1 MATNLLNLLGYMQ
14 EQGAAGK
21 AEGQQSRLAQLASQA
36 YAAPQA
42 QRGQLVQQAIGV
54 DPQAGFALDK
64 SLQGGDD
71 QRMQRVGQ
79 MAGMLVNL
87 PPEQRAQ
94 AYPGIVQQLHSIG
107 LGDGLPDQWSEDL
120 LPYAQ
125 QLAGISGGNGVQ
137 STYIDA
143 QGNRVAIMRDG
154 STQVLG
160 QNAPQ
165 NQIIDTGNGFFGVN
179 KGNLQAAPVMMG
191 GAQGGSTP
199 YTIDPNLPPE
209 VQAAIRSDPNAGS
222 PQGIQSLPQ
231 QLQKAPPAITP
242 YQQAQ
247 LDAQQQRLQVAQQ
260 ARDEASKARKAAEDA
275 RGAQKQAVMDQ
286 RQSAAAEA
294 ANLLVSSIDSL
305 NGSAGFGDLGTV
317 GGDLKINTPL
327 IRSNAKD
334 ADAQLRNIA
343 GQVALTTMSRLKAL
357 SSQGATGFGSLSAPE
372 LKLLQN
378 SIATLQSDSIS
389 HEQLVRSLKVIRD
402 SMDKV
407 AKWKPSQQGAP
418 SAPAAGGV
426 DDLLSK
432 YGAH

>member
-1 MATNLLNLLGYMQ
+1 
-14 EQGAAGK
+14 
-21 AEGQQSRLAQLASQA
+21 
-36 YAAPQA
+36 
-42 QRGQLVQQAIGV
+42 
-54 DPQAGFALDK
+54 
-64 SLQGGDD
+64 
-71 QRMQRVGQ
+71 MQRVGQ

-87 PPEQRAQ
+87 PPEARAQ

-107 LGDGLPDQWSEDL
+107 LGDGLPDQWDDSL

-125 QLAGISGGNGVQ
+125 QLAGIGGGSNGVQ

-179 KGNLQAAPVMMG
+179 KGNLQAAPVMVGGSQG
-191 GAQGGSTP
+191 GAVP
-199 YTIDPNLPPE
+199 YTIDPSLPPE

-231 QLQKAPPAITP
+231 QLQKAPAAITP
-242 YQQAQ
+242 YQGAE
-247 LDAQQQRLQVAQQ
+247 LAMQQERLQIAQQ
-260 ARDEASKARKAAEDA
+260 ARDEAAAARKAAEDA
-275 RGAQKQAVMDQ
+275 RNAQKQAVMDQ

-294 ANLLVSSIDSL
+294 ANQLVSSIDSL
-305 NGSAGFGDLGTV
+305 MGSAGFGDLGTV
-317 GGDLKINTPL
+317 VGDLKINTPL
-327 IRSNAKD
+327 IRSDAKD
-334 ADAQLRNIA
+334 ADAQLKNIA

-357 SSQGATGFGSLSAPE
+357 SSQGATGFGALSAPE

-402 SMDKV
+402 SMDKI
-407 AKWKPSQQGAP
+407 AKWRPSQQSAL
-418 SAPAAGGV
+418 SAPAAGGWKV
-426 DDLLSK
+426 EVVQ
-432 YGAH
+432 

>member
-1 MATNLLNLLGYMQ
+1 MPGILDLMGYIDQKGQEGRARGQQTALGRLYGQAAQAPRDQRAGLLGQIGAISPQAAFDAEDHFGKMDDSARENLGQYAAAFSALPA
-14 EQGAAGK
+14 EQKAAAYPQL
-21 AEGQQSRLAQLASQA
+21 AEMGRSLGLPVPQGDYQPAYDQGISQLAQAF
-36 YAAPQA
+36 
-42 QRGQLVQQAIGV
+42 
-54 DPQAGFALDK
+54 AGGGSAL
-64 SLQGGDD
+64 
-71 QRMQRVGQ
+71 
-79 MAGMLVNL
+79 
-87 PPEQRAQ
+87 
-94 AYPGIVQQLHSIG
+94 
-107 LGDGLPDQWSEDL
+107 
-120 LPYAQ
+120 
-125 QLAGISGGNGVQ
+125 GVQ

-179 KGNLQAAPVMMG
+179 KGNLQAAPVTVG
-191 GAQGGSTP
+191 GQQP
-199 YTIDPNLPPE
+199 YTIDPSLPPE

-231 QLQKAPPAITP
+231 QLQKAPAAITP

-247 LDAQQQRLQVAQQ
+247 LGAQQQRLQIAQQ
-260 ARDEASKARKAAEDA
+260 ARDEAAAARKAAEDA
-275 RGAQKQAVMDQ
+275 RNAQKQAVIDQ

-294 ANLLVSSIDSL
+294 ANQLISSIDSL
-305 NGSAGFGDLGTV
+305 TEASGFGDLGTV
-317 GGDLKINTPL
+317 GGDIKINTPL
-327 IRSNAKD
+327 IRSDAKD
-334 ADAQLRNIA
+334 ADAQLKNIA

-402 SMDKV
+402 SMGKI
-407 AKWKPSQQGAP
+407 ATWKPSQQAAP
-418 SAPAAGGV
+418 STAGGWKV
-426 DDLLSK
+426 EVVQ
-432 YGAH
+432 